1 MLVKVK
7 GKGIKLNGK
16 WCYKNEEVII
26 DEAEWEENK
35 EYVDIIK
42 DEEAEKLPQVPDK
55 NDKDPEEIEL
65 LELRKKGKELG
76 IKNAHFMGKEKLE
89 QLIQEYENK
98 KEEVSED
105 ENTDGQNEN
114 TEDEDTDETKDGSDT
129 DVGSNGESQPQE

>member
-7 GKGIKLNGK
+7 GKGVKLNGIWK
-16 WCYKNEEVII
+16 YKNEEAEIS
-26 DEAEWEENK
+26 ETEWEENK

-42 DEEAEKLPQVPDK
+42 DDEGEKLPQVPDK
-55 NDKDPEEIEL
+55 NDKDPEETEL

-76 IKNAHFMGKEKLE
+76 IKNAHFMGKEKLK

-105 ENTDGQNEN
+105 ETKDGENEN
-114 TEDEDTDETKDGSDT
+114 TEDGKQDETKDGSDT
-129 DVGSNGESQPQE
+129 NVGNNGESTPQE